1 VERFRCA
8 GQGRGIQKPERKRK
22 GEARLGRCDLLEG
35 VSCVARS
42 QGKVPGQDPGRQA
55 SDKTSNL
62 LDFRATLRLKRVSCK
77 ARRRTAHFSF

>member
-42 QGKVPGQDPGRQA
+42 RGKMLGQYPGAGSRSACVRQDVEPA
-55 SDKTSNL
+55 
-62 LDFRATLRLKRVSCK
+62 
-77 ARRRTAHFSF
+77 